1 MFSVASAEASFADSR
16 LTASASVAIASRR
29 GGSAVPARFSR
40 DGGVPARRPPGCA
53 RHDLC
58 DRSVRGRELGLRTR
72 EPEPGGLQRL
82 ARCELVGSGAVGVGR
97 RMPPDSDEEQGAED
111 AAEQERRD
119 EQHDDRAR
127 RGRRRRQRQAPAHT
141 PERPSSDH
149 RDLRHVHSKPFVPES
164 RSPARR
170 YRRGMRHA
178 ILGAGGIGGLVGAAL
193 AQSGADV
200 VLLMRPETL
209 AGYDGRLTV
218 ESAVLGD
225 FDVDVPAAS
234 GLERRVDVLWVTPK
248 ATALSSALELGPAPE
263 LVEGAAIPLLNG
275 VDHLATV
282 RARYPNTVAGAIRV
296 ESERVAPGR
305 IRQSSPFLRVELADR
320 EDVASELRAAGIDA
334 RVRADEISL
343 LWDKLAFLAPV
354 ALATA
359 ALDGPLGAVRDD
371 ARYLR
376 CQDEAIAV
384 ARASGAD
391 IDEAALRA
399 LQQAAPAEMRSSM
412 QKDVSAGLRPELD
425 AIAGPIIRGGEN
437 TGFRCPRRTSS
448 YASSASG

>member
-1 MFSVASAEASFADSR
+1 
-16 LTASASVAIASRR
+16 
-29 GGSAVPARFSR
+29 
-40 DGGVPARRPPGCA
+40 
-53 RHDLC
+53 
-58 DRSVRGRELGLRTR
+58 
-72 EPEPGGLQRL
+72 
-82 ARCELVGSGAVGVGR
+82 
-97 RMPPDSDEEQGAED
+97 
-111 AAEQERRD
+111 
-119 EQHDDRAR
+119 
-127 RGRRRRQRQAPAHT
+127 
-141 PERPSSDH
+141 
-149 RDLRHVHSKPFVPES
+149 
-164 RSPARR
+164 
-170 YRRGMRHA
+170 MRHA

-193 AQSGADV
+193 ARSGADV

-225 FDVDVPAAS
+225 FEVDVPAAS
-234 GLERRVDVLWVTPK
+234 GLDRSVDVLWVTPK
-248 ATALSSALELGPAPE
+248 ATALSSALALGPPPE

-282 RARYPNTVAGAIRV
+282 RAQYPNTVAGAIRV
-296 ESERVAPGR
+296 ESERVAPAH
-305 IRQSSPFLRVELADR
+305 IRQSSPFVRVELADR
-320 EDVASELRAAGIDA
+320 EDVAAELRAAGIDA

-359 ALDGPLGAVRDD
+359 ALDGTLGAVRDD

-399 LQQAAPAEMRSSM
+399 LLEAAPAGMRSSM
-412 QKDVSAGLRPELD
+412 QKDVAAGRAPELD
-425 AIAGPIIRGGEN
+425 AIAGPIIRGGERHGIPVPA
-437 TGFRCPRRTSS
+437 TQELVGLVGERVGSDQ
-448 YASSASG
+448 